1 MERTLPN
8 SFYGALR
15 QVIDEGKG
23 DFPAIIGENGEYTFA
38 RLVAA
43 IGELDKYLEK
53 MGIGKGDHVALW
65 GFNSVNWYVAFQALI
80 RRGAVA
86 VLINYSLSEDEVV
99 TLSQN
104 TDVKYLIYG
113 LNSLTK
119 KDAGAAERV
128 AGKLGISSDKVLD
141 MDTVDLSGVAVPD
154 SFGEF
159 TDISEEES
167 KNNVAYIIFTSGTTS
182 APKAVMLP
190 QYGLVRDSIF
200 YNEIN
205 PGISEEIACVA
216 IPLFHIF
223 ALITT
228 SNFLHNGRP
237 IVLIGELNVDK
248 IVNMS
253 HTYKA
258 TRLVTVG
265 TLHTRIVEHPDFKD
279 KLSEQITGLS
289 GGGAGL
295 TQTQFLRIESAYKNA
310 SFINGYGQTEASG
323 IIAIPRVTDSMDKRS
338 KATGRIYP
346 GKDVCIMDVNGN
358 LLKRGEI
365 GEVVI
370 KDHGNLS
377 KGYYGLPKEAQPF
390 DDDGYLHTGDMGFID
405 DEDFLYLVGRIKD
418 IIIRGGE
425 NISPLEVEKSLSALD
440 NIREA
445 KVLGAP
451 HPVFGES
458 VEACVTCFDPDKFDE
473 KEVKK
478 ELKKTLSPFKIPS
491 HIFVYD
497 AFPLN
502 PNNKIDQRSLKADMI
517 RRLIEMNIKESLE
530 HGEVILRCTLK
541 NTAYNIVP
549 FTAMIENIASAI
561 GFDHKRTSEIT
572 LCVEEFLTE
581 RIINAYA
588 DVGDINIFVSFL
600 PDYMRIGFSDKG
612 FEYDIHKDDK
622 TNLSARLILKYVDA
636 FSTLYDEEKG
646 RSYAMD
652 FIYEKDFSISDFL
665 MAHVREEK

>member
-1 MERTLPN
+1 MERALPN
-8 SFYGALR
+8 SFYGAIR
-15 QVIDEGKG
+15 NVISGGKG
-23 DFPAIIGENGEYTFA
+23 NSPAIITSAGEYSFA
-38 RLVAA
+38 HLAAA
-43 IGELDKYLEK
+43 IDAFDEHLAA
-53 MGIGKGDHVALW
+53 MGVGRGDHVALW
-65 GFNSVNWYVAFQALI
+65 GYNSFNWYVAFQALI
-80 RRGAVA
+80 RRGATA
-86 VLINYSLSEDEVV
+86 VLLNYSLTADEVV
-99 TLSQN
+99 TLSGN
-104 TDVKYLIYG
+104 TDVTYLVYG
-113 LNSLTK
+113 KNKLTK
-119 KDAGAAERV
+119 DDPSAAADV
-128 AGKLGISSDKVLD
+128 ASKIGIAPDKVLD
-141 MDTVDLSGVAVPD
+141 MDSIDLD
-154 SFGEF
+154 SVSIPSDFGPF

-167 KNNVAYIIFTSGTTS
+167 KNTVSYIIFTSGTTS

-190 QYGLVRDSIF
+190 QFGLVRDSIY
-200 YNEIN
+200 YNDIN
-205 PGISEEIACVA
+205 PGIGSETACVA

-223 ALITT
+223 ALITS
-228 SNFLHNGRP
+228 SNFIYNGRP
-237 IVLIGELNVDK
+237 IVLIGELNVDNV
-248 IVNMS
+248 IDMS
-253 HTYKA
+253 YRYKV

-265 TLHTRIVEHPDFKD
+265 TLHARIVEHPDFKE

-346 GKDVCIMDVNGN
+346 GKDVRIMDVNGN
-358 LLKRGEI
+358 ILKSGEI

-370 KDHGNLS
+370 KDEGNLS
-377 KGYYGLPKEAQPF
+377 RGYYGLDKDAQPF
-390 DDDGYLHTGDMGFID
+390 DDKGYMHTGDMGCID

-425 NISPLEVEKSLSALD
+425 NISPLEVEKALIAMD

-445 KVLGAP
+445 KVMGAP

-458 VEACVTCFDPDKFDE
+458 VEACITCFDDSKFDE
-473 KEVKK
+473 QQVRK

-491 HIFVYD
+491 HIFVFD

-502 PNNKIDQRSLKADMI
+502 SNNKIDQRSLKADMI
-517 RRLIEMNIKESLE
+517 KRLRELNISETLE
-530 HGEVILRCTLK
+530 HGEVIYRLNLK

-549 FTAMIENIASAI
+549 FTAMIENTAAAI
-561 GFDHKRTSEIT
+561 GFNRKRVSEIS

-588 DVGDINIFVSFL
+588 DVGDIDIFVSFL
-600 PDYMRIGFSDKG
+600 PEYMRIGFADRG
-612 FEYDIHKDDK
+612 FEYDIHKDEK

-636 FSTLYDEEKG
+636 FTTLHDEEKG

-652 FIYEKDFSISDFL
+652 FIYEEDFSIREFL
-665 MAHVREEK
+665 LAHVREEK

>member
-1 MERTLPN
+1 
-8 SFYGALR
+8 
-15 QVIDEGKG
+15 
-23 DFPAIIGENGEYTFA
+23 
-38 RLVAA
+38 
-43 IGELDKYLEK
+43 
-53 MGIGKGDHVALW
+53 
-65 GFNSVNWYVAFQALI
+65 
-80 RRGAVA
+80 
-86 VLINYSLSEDEVV
+86 
-99 TLSQN
+99 
-104 TDVKYLIYG
+104 
-113 LNSLTK
+113 
-119 KDAGAAERV
+119 
-128 AGKLGISSDKVLD
+128 
-141 MDTVDLSGVAVPD
+141 
-154 SFGEF
+154 
-159 TDISEEES
+159 
-167 KNNVAYIIFTSGTTS
+167 
-182 APKAVMLP
+182 
-190 QYGLVRDSIF
+190 
-200 YNEIN
+200 
-205 PGISEEIACVA
+205 
-216 IPLFHIF
+216 
-223 ALITT
+223 
-228 SNFLHNGRP
+228 
-237 IVLIGELNVDK
+237 
-248 IVNMS
+248 
-253 HTYKA
+253 
-258 TRLVTVG
+258 
-265 TLHTRIVEHPDFKD
+265 
-279 KLSEQITGLS
+279 
-289 GGGAGL
+289 
-295 TQTQFLRIESAYKNA
+295 
-310 SFINGYGQTEASG
+310 
-323 IIAIPRVTDSMDKRS
+323 
-338 KATGRIYP
+338 
-346 GKDVCIMDVNGN
+346 
-358 LLKRGEI
+358 
-365 GEVVI
+365 
-370 KDHGNLS
+370 
-377 KGYYGLPKEAQPF
+377 
-390 DDDGYLHTGDMGFID
+390 
-405 DEDFLYLVGRIKD
+405 

-478 ELKKTLSPFKIPS
+478 ELKKTLSPVKIPS